1 VTDSSDRRRFPIWA
15 TVVIYLVV
23 LVTAITASGYLFY
36 LGVYGTTEG
45 CFDAVTEIAEEIQ
58 VAEAGTVESS
68 TTYDGGGLRNCADP
82 RMSVQLSGVNA
93 ATNIER
99 NLAAAG
105 FTRAFSDSGIWSRPG
120 VQIDVDPV
128 SPGIT
133 KVLIRTR
140 RDI

>member
-68 TTYDGGGLRNCADP
+68 TTYDGGGLRNCEDP

-93 ATNIER
+93 ATNIEEP
-99 NLAAAG
+99 LG
-105 FTRAFSDSGIWSRPG
+105 
-120 VQIDVDPV
+120 
-128 SPGIT
+128 
-133 KVLIRTR
+133 
-140 RDI
+140 